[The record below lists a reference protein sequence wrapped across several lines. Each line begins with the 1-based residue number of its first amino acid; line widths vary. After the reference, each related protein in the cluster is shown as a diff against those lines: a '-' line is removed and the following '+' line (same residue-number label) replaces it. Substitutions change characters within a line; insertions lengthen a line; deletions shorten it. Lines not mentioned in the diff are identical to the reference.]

1 MLYYRELNEL
11 LTMIELEVYN
21 NDGIIYDTFVCDRIL
36 AKHNTNIYIKN
47 KLCLD
52 KFYDISY
59 NPETKDR
66 FIKNPK
72 IKVVFKQHHNFNRFI
87 KFIEN
92 NMNKI
97 NELRMTYKISISNQE
112 APPFKNNNY
121 ICYGLLMEKNN
132 IYYSNNTGTPYD
144 YVMTDELDKKIIN
157 DIINKRT
164 QYIRGFHSNNEIF
177 NDIFRMI
184 NDGWKIT
191 NLPYDIVPNDS
202 FSEFCPICLEQLI
215 VRDTEIVKLYENV
228 FYKDKSN
235 NYKIHHDCLI
245 KFFKTQQKKIF
256 FKCPYRYVIDF
267 NSCKFLIDYKIIHN
281 N

>member
-36 AKHNTNIYIKN
+36 AKHNTNIYTKN

-112 APPFKNNNY
+112 APPFKNN
-121 ICYGLLMEKNN
+121 IE
-132 IYYSNNTGTPYD
+132 
-144 YVMTDELDKKIIN
+144 
-157 DIINKRT
+157 
-164 QYIRGFHSNNEIF
+164 
-177 NDIFRMI
+177 
-184 NDGWKIT
+184 
-191 NLPYDIVPNDS
+191 
-202 FSEFCPICLEQLI
+202 
-215 VRDTEIVKLYENV
+215 
-228 FYKDKSN
+228 
-235 NYKIHHDCLI
+235 
-245 KFFKTQQKKIF
+245 
-256 FKCPYRYVIDF
+256 
-267 NSCKFLIDYKIIHN
+267 
-281 N
+281 

>member
-36 AKHNTNIYIKN
+36 AKHYTNIYIKN

-59 NPETKDR
+59 NHETKDR

-235 NYKIHHDCLI
+235 NLALI
-245 KFFKTQQKKIF
+245 PKH
-256 FKCPYRYVIDF
+256 
-267 NSCKFLIDYKIIHN
+267 LITSNESFPQYWIEVLYLQV
-281 N
+281 